1 MDIKITNKQI
11 LLIFGF
17 LYASLILGFFLDE
30 DLAGG
35 ATIDFLNHSLPVL
48 ESFKENY
55 FKTDQSPFFFIFLSI
70 LNIPLENI
78 TFLRF
83 LYLHICLLAPL
94 IFYMCLKEKFP
105 DINKKILILLSLVIL
120 ASPHFRAYSFWLG
133 DVNIALVFLLSSIF
147 FYLKINNEKN
157 YDNFYTYI
165 FLNVLCVA
173 LAAYFR
179 PIYSIISIYFFYKIF
194 IKFGLSKK
202 LFLFIL
208 LNLLF
213 SIPAFYFLFM
223 VENFFTFNSQNTG
236 PNAYFTPY
244 LFYKPTFDLYA
255 SNILLTS
262 SIIFFYAFPFI
273 WLKKTNLFQ
282 KNNITTVTNL
292 IVFISSLILTLLFIY
307 NFDYSSPTNEINSG
321 GIFFKVSNLI
331 FNNNLFFYLVSLV
344 SIFLLI
350 RIIIKKNF
358 NDILLIILL
367 FGLDPDPFIYHKT
380 YDPLLLCT
388 FLLLFENSL
397 FNQLNTKNQNTF
409 AINLIGFYTSF
420 LIMYFLARIAL
431 S

>member
-1 MDIKITNKQI
+1 MNIKITNKQI
-11 LLIFGF
+11 LLIFSF
-17 LYASLILGFFLDE
+17 LYTSLILGFFLDE

-35 ATIDFLNHSLPVL
+35 AIRDFNHGLPVI

-55 FKTDQSPFFFIFLSI
+55 LKTDHSPFFFIFLTI

-83 LYLHICLLAPL
+83 LYLHISLLVPL
-94 IFYMCLKEKFP
+94 IFYICLKEKFP
-105 DINKKILILLSLVIL
+105 DINKKILILLSLIIL
-120 ASPHFRAYSFWLG
+120 VSPHFRAYSFWLG

-157 YDNFYTYI
+157 YGNFYTYI
-165 FLNVLCVA
+165 FLNVLCLA

-194 IKFGLSKK
+194 IKFGSSKE

-208 LNLLF
+208 LNLLLA
-213 SIPAFYFLFM
+213 IPAFYFLFM

-236 PNAYFTPY
+236 PTVYSTPY
-244 LFYKPTFDLYA
+244 LFYKPTLNLYA
-255 SNILLTS
+255 SNILLIS
-262 SIIFFYAFPFI
+262 SVIFFYAFPFI
-273 WLKKTNLFQ
+273 WFKKKNLFQ
-282 KNNITTVTNL
+282 KNNIVTVKNL
-292 IVFISSLILTLLFIY
+292 TVFISSLILTLLFIY

-331 FNNNLFFYLVSLV
+331 FNNNLFFYLVSLI
-344 SIFLLI
+344 SIFFLI